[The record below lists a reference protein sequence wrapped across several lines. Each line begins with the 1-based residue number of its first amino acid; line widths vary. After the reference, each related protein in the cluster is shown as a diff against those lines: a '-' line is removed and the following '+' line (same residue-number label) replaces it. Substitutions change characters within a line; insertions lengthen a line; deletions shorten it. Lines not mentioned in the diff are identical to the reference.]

1 MKTFRSLRE
10 NDLLKSVQAAAKSAG
25 IKLHH
30 DTRNVAQRKADTDK
44 MLANRAAA
52 KPKVTLTQIPRK
64 SPEQHTADMHKQI
77 SKSYSDHKPGQYV
90 GDSAELEGDA
100 LFEGHY
106 EDADEHMSKANDAE
120 SRGDMLAHHSHMA
133 DHHDSMSQWHEEKGR
148 GFHADKHAEKA
159 DMYGDK
165 ATQIARSVTEAKSAE
180 IRMYNA
186 LQKARQDREK
196 AAADKERLRKGGE
209 ELLNPVK
216 KPAPMEP
223 VKEAKKMKGED
234 PCWDNYKM
242 IGTKNKGGKQVPNCV
257 PESVESV
264 KEGMFD
270 FLSQPSTEK
279 KKPKLDYNAVRQS
292 AQVRNK
298 TKTKVFDG
306 PDAYNKAKS
315 HNFAE
320 QIDTLLNPLIEAANA
335 IDKGEYDYEGQMART
350 QLQTILRNSKDLIDM
365 ITDEENMPE
374 WVQSKITLAQD
385 YISTV
390 RDYMQSKEELAEGTF
405 KYHMDKAIAADQK
418 GDTKRREQHLEN
430 ARSAKF
436 AMKST
441 DYAKNRE
448 LLDKHRQMSEEV
460 VAEGL
465 SQTLRKVVPG
475 YAKRE
480 IDKKMDAEKFGR
492 TDVDRD
498 ANYYRYKKIQD
509 KIKNKGVAEEIV
521 HTRTGANG
529 TKYHIKQESTNDF
542 SVHRED
548 NGKLKH
554 IDTYGSLNRAKQV
567 LDNEVKEAVE
577 QIDEISRTAAMS
589 YVKANQ
595 EDDSKK
601 MTDPTKR
608 KNPTF
613 KSTVIGK
620 HNKGVSK
627 NTIGFSNAMAR
638 ISGHKP
644 TTAKKPTSE
653 EVVTEGKPGLYANI
667 HAKRKRI
674 AAGSGERMR
683 KPGSKGAPTASA
695 FKQAQKTVK
704 ENIDAGIDEGLA
716 RLISKSIKNVAA
728 VKPSPQEKADIRL
741 NKLNK

>member
-1 MKTFRSLRE
+1 M
-10 NDLLKSVQAAAKSAG
+10 
-25 IKLHH
+25 
-30 DTRNVAQRKADTDK
+30 
-44 MLANRAAA
+44 
-52 KPKVTLTQIPRK
+52 PRK

-77 SKSYSDHKPGQYV
+77 AKSYSDNKPGQYV
-90 GDSAELEGDA
+90 GDSVELEGDE

-106 EDADEHMSKANDAE
+106 EDADEHETKANDAH
-120 SRGDMLAHHSHMA
+120 SQGDMLGYHTHMA
-133 DHHDSMSQWHEEKGR
+133 NHHDSMSQWHEEKGR

-159 DMYGDK
+159 DMHGDK
-165 ATQIARSVTEAKSAE
+165 ATQIARGVTEAKSAE

-196 AAADKERLRKGGE
+196 ADADKERLRKGGE
-209 ELLNPVK
+209 ALLNPVK

-223 VKEAKKMKGED
+223 VKE
-234 PCWDNYKM
+234 
-242 IGTKNKGGKQVPNCV
+242 
-257 PESVESV
+257 
-264 KEGMFD
+264 GMFD
-270 FLSQPSTEK
+270 FLSHPSAEK

-298 TKTKVFDG
+298 TKLKVFDG

-320 QIDTLLNPLIEAANA
+320 QIDTILNPLIEAANA
-335 IDKGEYDYEGQMART
+335 IDKGEYDYEGQMSRT

-385 YISTV
+385 YISSV
-390 RDYMQSKEELAEGTF
+390 RDYIQSKEELAEGTF

-418 GDTKRREQHLEN
+418 GDTKRKEQHLAN

-448 LLDKHRQMSEEV
+448 LLDKHKQMS
-460 VAEGL
+460 
-465 SQTLRKVVPG
+465 
-475 YAKRE
+475 
-480 IDKKMDAEKFGR
+480 
-492 TDVDRD
+492 
-498 ANYYRYKKIQD
+498 
-509 KIKNKGVAEEIV
+509 EEIV

-529 TKYHIKQESTNDF
+529 TKYHIKQESPNDF

-548 NGKLKH
+548 KGKLKH
-554 IDTYGSLNRAKQV
+554 IDTYGSLHRAKQV
-567 LDNEVKEAVE
+567 LDNEVKEA
-577 QIDEISRTAAMS
+577 
-589 YVKANQ
+589 
-595 EDDSKK
+595 
-601 MTDPTKR
+601 
-608 KNPTF
+608 
-613 KSTVIGK
+613 
-620 HNKGVSK
+620 
-627 NTIGFSNAMAR
+627 
-638 ISGHKP
+638 
-644 TTAKKPTSE
+644 
-653 EVVTEGKPGLYANI
+653 VVTEGKPGLYANI

-683 KPGSKGAPTASA
+683 KPGSKGSPTASA

>member
-1 MKTFRSLRE
+1 MKTFKSLRE
-10 NDLLKSVQAAAKSAG
+10 NDLLKSVMASAKAAG
-25 IKLHH
+25 ISLHH
-30 DTRNVAQRKADTDK
+30 DTRNAAQRKTDTDK
-44 MLANRAAA
+44 KLADRAAA
-52 KPKVTLTQIPRK
+52 KPKVTPTQMPRK

-77 SKSYSDHKPGQYV
+77 AKSYSDNKPGQYV
-90 GDSAELEGDA
+90 GDSVELEGDE

-106 EDADEHMSKANDAE
+106 EDADEHETKANDAH
-120 SRGDMLAHHSHMA
+120 SQGDMLGYHTHMA

-159 DMYGDK
+159 DMHGDK
-165 ATQIARSVTEAKSAE
+165 ATQIARGVTEAKSAE

-196 AAADKERLRKGGE
+196 ADADKERLRKGGE
-209 ELLNPVK
+209 ALLNPVK

-234 PCWDNYKM
+234 PCWDSYKM
-242 IGTKNKGGKQVPNCV
+242 IGTKNKNGKQVPNCV

-270 FLSQPSTEK
+270 FLSHPSAEK

-298 TKTKVFDG
+298 TKSKVFDG

-320 QIDTLLNPLIEAANA
+320 QIDTILNPLIEAANA

-385 YISTV
+385 YISSV
-390 RDYMQSKEELAEGTF
+390 RDYIQSKEELE
-405 KYHMDKAIAADQK
+405 
-418 GDTKRREQHLEN
+418 
-430 ARSAKF
+430 
-436 AMKST
+436 
-441 DYAKNRE
+441 
-448 LLDKHRQMSEEV
+448 
-460 VAEGL
+460 
-465 SQTLRKVVPG
+465 
-475 YAKRE
+475 
-480 IDKKMDAEKFGR
+480 
-492 TDVDRD
+492 
-498 ANYYRYKKIQD
+498 
-509 KIKNKGVAEEIV
+509 EEIV
-521 HTRTGANG
+521 HTRTGSNG
-529 TKYHIKQESTNDF
+529 TKYHIKQDSPNDF

-554 IDTYGSLNRAKQV
+554 IDTYGSLHRAKQV
-567 LDNEVKEAVE
+567 LDNEVKEA
-577 QIDEISRTAAMS
+577 
-589 YVKANQ
+589 
-595 EDDSKK
+595 
-601 MTDPTKR
+601 
-608 KNPTF
+608 
-613 KSTVIGK
+613 
-620 HNKGVSK
+620 
-627 NTIGFSNAMAR
+627 
-638 ISGHKP
+638 
-644 TTAKKPTSE
+644 
-653 EVVTEGKPGLYANI
+653 VVTEGKPGLYANI
-667 HAKRKRI
+667 HANQRRI
-674 AAGSGERMR
+674 KNGSGERMR

-728 VKPSPQEKADIRL
+728 TKQTPQQKADIRL
-741 NKLNK
+741 NNLNK

>member
-1 MKTFRSLRE
+1 MKTFKSLRE

-30 DTRNVAQRKADTDK
+30 DTRSVAQRKADTDK
-44 MLANRAAA
+44 MLADRAAA
-52 KPKVTLTQIPRK
+52 KPKVTPTQMPRK
-64 SPEQHTADMHKQI
+64 SPEQHMADMHKQI
-77 SKSYSDHKPGQYV
+77 AKSYSDHKPGQYV
-90 GDSAELEGDA
+90 GDSVELEGDE

-106 EDADEHMSKANDAE
+106 EDADEHESKANDAH
-120 SRGDMLAHHSHMA
+120 SQGDMLGYHTHMA
-133 DHHDSMSQWHEEKGR
+133 NHHDSMSQWHEEKGR

-159 DMYGDK
+159 DMHGDK
-165 ATQIARSVTEAKSAE
+165 ATQIAQGVTEAKSAE

-196 AAADKERLRKGGE
+196 AEAEKERLRKGGE

-223 VKEAKKMKGED
+223 VKE
-234 PCWDNYKM
+234 
-242 IGTKNKGGKQVPNCV
+242 
-257 PESVESV
+257 
-264 KEGMFD
+264 GMFD
-270 FLSQPSTEK
+270 FLSHPSAEK
-279 KKPKLDYNAVRQS
+279 KKPKLDYTAVRQS

-298 TKTKVFDG
+298 TKSKVFNG
-306 PDAYNKAKS
+306 PDEYNKAKA

-320 QIDTLLNPLIEAANA
+320 EIETILNPLIEAANA

-365 ITDEENMPE
+365 ISDEENMPE

-390 RDYMQSKEELAEGTF
+390 RDYIQSKEELEEGTF

-418 GDTKRREQHLEN
+418 GDTKRKAQHLAN
-430 ARSAKF
+430 ARTAKF

-441 DYAKNRE
+441 DYAKNSD
-448 LLDKHRQMSEEV
+448 LLAKHRQMS
-460 VAEGL
+460 
-465 SQTLRKVVPG
+465 
-475 YAKRE
+475 
-480 IDKKMDAEKFGR
+480 
-492 TDVDRD
+492 
-498 ANYYRYKKIQD
+498 
-509 KIKNKGVAEEIV
+509 EEIV

-529 TKYHIKQESTNDF
+529 TKYHIKQESPNDF
-542 SVHRED
+542 SVHRES

-567 LDNEVKEAVE
+567 LDNEVKEAV
-577 QIDEISRTAAMS
+577 
-589 YVKANQ
+589 
-595 EDDSKK
+595 
-601 MTDPTKR
+601 MT
-608 KNPTF
+608 
-613 KSTVIGK
+613 
-620 HNKGVSK
+620 
-627 NTIGFSNAMAR
+627 
-638 ISGHKP
+638 
-644 TTAKKPTSE
+644 E
-653 EVVTEGKPGLYANI
+653 EKPGLYANI

>member
-1 MKTFRSLRE
+1 MKTFKSLRE
-10 NDLLKSVQAAAKSAG
+10 NDLLKSVMASAKSAG

-30 DTRNVAQRKADTDK
+30 DTRSVAQRKADTDK
-44 MLANRAAA
+44 MLADRAAA
-52 KPKVTLTQIPRK
+52 KPKVTPTQMPRK

-77 SKSYSDHKPGQYV
+77 AKSYSDNKPGQYV
-90 GDSAELEGDA
+90 GDSVELKGDE

-106 EDADEHMSKANDAE
+106 EDADEHESKANDAH
-120 SRGDMLAHHSHMA
+120 SQGDMLGYHTHMA

-159 DMYGDK
+159 DMHGDK
-165 ATQIARSVTEAKSAE
+165 ATQIARGVTEAKSAE

-196 AAADKERLRKGGE
+196 ADADKERLRKGGE
-209 ELLNPVK
+209 ALLNPVK

-234 PCWDNYKM
+234 PCWDSYKM
-242 IGTKNKGGKQVPNCV
+242 IGTKNKNGKQVPNCV

-270 FLSQPSTEK
+270 FLSHPSAEK

-298 TKTKVFDG
+298 TKSKVFDG

-320 QIDTLLNPLIEAANA
+320 QIDTILNPLIEAANA
-335 IDKGEYDYEGQMART
+335 IDKGEYDYEGQMSRT

-385 YISTV
+385 YISSV
-390 RDYMQSKEELAEGTF
+390 RDYIQSKEELAEGTF

-418 GDTKRREQHLEN
+418 GDTKRKEQHLAN

-448 LLDKHRQMSEEV
+448 LLDKHKQMS
-460 VAEGL
+460 
-465 SQTLRKVVPG
+465 
-475 YAKRE
+475 
-480 IDKKMDAEKFGR
+480 
-492 TDVDRD
+492 
-498 ANYYRYKKIQD
+498 
-509 KIKNKGVAEEIV
+509 EEIV

-529 TKYHIKQESTNDF
+529 TKYHIKQESPNDF

-548 NGKLKH
+548 KGKLKH

-567 LDNEVKEAVE
+567 LDNEVKEA
-577 QIDEISRTAAMS
+577 
-589 YVKANQ
+589 
-595 EDDSKK
+595 
-601 MTDPTKR
+601 
-608 KNPTF
+608 
-613 KSTVIGK
+613 
-620 HNKGVSK
+620 
-627 NTIGFSNAMAR
+627 
-638 ISGHKP
+638 
-644 TTAKKPTSE
+644 
-653 EVVTEGKPGLYANI
+653 VVTEGKPGLYANI

-683 KPGSKGAPTASA
+683 KPGSKGSPTASA